1 MQKKLDTLMNKGNEK
16 SKDYLKLEE
25 GDTTIRILPSP
36 DGDPFKQFFFHYGI
50 GEGSFLC
57 PKRNG
62 EGAKCAVCDF
72 VHSLYQE
79 GTDDSKKQAK
89 DLRAKERYFSNVIV
103 RGKEAEGSKVFGYGK
118 QLYEKLIKL
127 VLNPEYD
134 DITDVDNGIDLML
147 SYTNASGAD
156 FAKTECTPSRKNS
169 PVLKDKKEVKKLLDG
184 MKNIASLHTKK
195 TSEEAKAIL
204 DAHLQDP
211 FSSGNVRQGST
222 STETA
227 ISTNVDTALAELT
240 GVKG

>member
-1 MQKKLDTLMNKGNEK
+1 MQKKLDNLLNKGGEK
-16 SKDYLKLEE
+16 SKDYLKLEA
-25 GDTTIRILPSP
+25 GDTTIRVLPSP

-50 GEGSFLC
+50 GDQSFLC

-79 GTDDSKKQAK
+79 DTDDSRKQAK

-103 RGKEAEGSKVFGYGK
+103 RGKEAEGPKVFGYGK

-169 PVLKDKKEVKKLLDG
+169 PLMKDKKEIKKILDA
-184 MKNIASLHTKK
+184 MKDISSLHTKK

-211 FSSGNVRQGST
+211 FSSGTVRQGGSESGT
-222 STETA
+222 SSA
-227 ISTNVDTALAELT
+227 SDVDAALAELT